1 MRQNKLGQEEG
12 GAALVRYTLG
22 VIRQHQQFVS
32 QMGAD
37 DARDAAKEGGSGS
50 RADTVLVYKGDDAE
64 ARARTAA
71 ESIGLDPDKAVVK
84 AADGTFEIG
93 IGQKDKDGGIS
104 SVKMGEYNSNARRRL
119 AARGEIDGSVD
130 PNFDEGF
137 DQWARSNQFGE
148 GPEAE
153 QRFQDMLAFEEE
165 MESSVA
171 TAMSLINDGATY
183 VDSKGQEKSQSPEAV
198 LASIGKII
206 KQALPFSASLG
217 SRTQNNQEL
226 AELFYKG
233 DTDFSDAAT
242 RAKAA
247 ESIGRQIRV
256 QKVMDA
262 VQECPPSGP
271 CPAKDWIMRN
281 AMMTGGN
288 ATDITQLQTS
298 YSEGRSYAMNH
309 NGIFNEM
316 NANQDAVEFTARPG
330 DSSIGITVNG
340 LKISLGFERTD
351 SASGPETR
359 TVVNM
364 PKGTVQDPRIS
375 RELNGA
381 PMDTLMTE
389 GGDEE
394 QEAPQ
399 EESTLYSFIRS
410 QMELFEEF
418 LNSPK

>member
-1 MRQNKLGQEEG
+1 
-12 GAALVRYTLG
+12 
-22 VIRQHQQFVS
+22 
-32 QMGAD
+32 
-37 DARDAAKEGGSGS
+37 
-50 RADTVLVYKGDDAE
+50 
-64 ARARTAA
+64 
-71 ESIGLDPDKAVVK
+71 
-84 AADGTFEIG
+84 
-93 IGQKDKDGGIS
+93 
-104 SVKMGEYNSNARRRL
+104 
-119 AARGEIDGSVD
+119 
-130 PNFDEGF
+130 
-137 DQWARSNQFGE
+137 
-148 GPEAE
+148 
-153 QRFQDMLAFEEE
+153 
-165 MESSVA
+165 
-171 TAMSLINDGATY
+171 
-183 VDSKGQEKSQSPEAV
+183 
-198 LASIGKII
+198 
-206 KQALPFSASLG
+206 
-217 SRTQNNQEL
+217 
-226 AELFYKG
+226 
-233 DTDFSDAAT
+233 
-242 RAKAA
+242 
-247 ESIGRQIRV
+247 
-256 QKVMDA
+256 
-262 VQECPPSGP
+262 
-271 CPAKDWIMRN
+271 
-281 AMMTGGN
+281 MTGGN